1 MNRQEYMKRLEEA
14 YSAGRISAEAYDA
27 GIMNADV
34 FCDDDDDED
43 DCLFLSQIP
52 ETYAE
57 IEYEDMDSPEAILG
71 ARFDDLNYMRYLER

>member
-14 YSAGRISAEAYDA
+14 YDAGRISEEAYDA
-27 GIMNADV
+27 GIMNADI
-34 FCDDDDDED
+34 FCDDDDED
-43 DCLFLSQIP
+43 DCLYFPQIP

-57 IEYEDMDSPEAILG
+57 IEYEDMDSPDAILG

>member
-14 YSAGRISAEAYDA
+14 YSAGRISEEAYDA
-27 GIMNADV
+27 GIMNADI
-34 FCDDDDDED
+34 FCDDDED
-43 DCLFLSQIP
+43 DCLYLTQIP